1 MQATVRNYEVIDTG
15 PFFLHNRNSWLIL
28 HRFTARDVAQPG

>member
-1 MQATVRNYEVIDTG
+1 MRATSGKYQVIDIG